1 MKEQIL
7 DLTLDL
13 PVAEVERL
21 GDHSGDEILRRLRY
35 EADRRAREAGGWVI
49 ETRLPELVV
58 RQGRSALL
66 GDMVLVGSRWWLEV
80 PDSFDPADGT

>member
-1 MKEQIL
+1 MKEQVL

-13 PVAEVERL
+13 PVAEVERM
-21 GDHSGDEILRRLRY
+21 GDRSGEEILNRMRY
-35 EADRRAREAGGWVI
+35 EADRRAETAGGRVI
-49 ETRLPELVV
+49 ETRLPEIIV

-66 GDMVLVGSRWWLEV
+66 GDMVLVGTRWWLEV